1 MIVGVVGI
9 FWTAMPPQTDLFF
22 RTAKPK
28 SKPYKIS
35 DGGGLYM
42 QVEPHGSDRLHWVV
56 RLEC

>member
-1 MIVGVVGI
+1 
-9 FWTAMPPQTDLFF
+9 MPPQTDLFF

-42 QVEPHGSDRLHWVV
+42 QVEPHGSDRLPLSGPIGMLV
-56 RLEC
+56 